1 MEQLLACMKIIGN
14 DTIQRTQLKH
24 RLSIVEAFGIQ
35 QGMRVIEV
43 GCGQGDMTVALAD
56 AVGDSGH
63 VLAVDI
69 ASPDYGAP
77 ITLGEATAAI
87 AESPLGKRVTFKLET
102 DLLDLP
108 DTRYDAAVLTHCSWY
123 FRDPGQLLAYFIKL
137 RKIAKRIYVA
147 EWNPDFA
154 HMSQRGH
161 FAAASILALYSE
173 FVENG
178 GNVQHVFDSVQ
189 LQGLLKEAGWE
200 IDEVKDV
207 DAHYLQDGAW
217 EIDYAQSVRQEFSKT
232 PPRIQSFASTLY
244 SLIESSRSD
253 SLNSVVISAKWSLYF
268 TE

>member
-14 DTIQRTQLKH
+14 DTIQRTQLRH

-35 QGMRVIEV
+35 HGMRVIEV

-87 AESPLGKRVTFKLET
+87 AESPLGERVTFKLET

-108 DTRYDAAVLTHCSWY
+108 DARYDAAVLTHCSWY
-123 FRDPGQLLAYFIKL
+123 FRDPKQLLAYFIKL
-137 RKIAKRIYVA
+137 RKIAKRIYIA
-147 EWNPDFA
+147 EWNPVFER
-154 HMSQRGH
+154 MPQRSH
-161 FAAASILALYSE
+161 FAAAGILALYSE
-173 FVENG
+173 FVEND
-178 GNVQHVFDSVQ
+178 GNIQHVFDSVQ
-189 LQGLLKEAGWE
+189 LQELLKEAGWE

-217 EIDYAQSVRQEFSKT
+217 EIDYAQSVRAEFLNT
-232 PPRIQSFASTLY
+232 PLRIQSLAASLY
-244 SLIESSRSD
+244 AMLESNETESLD
-253 SLNSVVISAKWSLYF
+253 SVVILAK
-268 TE
+268 